1 MRRIISLFLTVLM
14 IVSMCTFVSFGASA
28 EEVAIPAEPALET
41 LADTTGY
48 TALSSA
54 KDFSGKKAVLT
65 DPAGKY
71 YLTAD
76 VTLDATIALDFSGE
90 FHGNG
95 HTLTIS
101 APLFQSLNGATIS
114 NLKIAGSISDGSGG
128 HVGALAKTA
137 AEDSTVTLYKVIND
151 ADVVNTADGS
161 CAAAGFIPEVLG
173 NIVMTNCY
181 NSGDIQCVG
190 GGNYAA
196 AGFVSYVV
204 GTTEATNCVNTGT
217 ITSTARRA
225 AGIVGTV
232 DHSAT
237 FVDCVNAGAIT
248 SAEFAAGILC
258 IGITDDAT
266 NHEFLIENCHN
277 TASVTTKGAS
287 YAAGIVGRFKQ
298 NKTAAIIGCTNSGD
312 IKLDNADA
320 SSAHSAAGI
329 IAVADSHVV
338 IDDCSNSATIESVA
352 RQAGGIMG
360 HANVGGFTITNCEN
374 TGAINA
380 AGSGAGIVAN
390 SSTSADA
397 DRSIKNCVNSGAV
410 TAGDYAAGIVAYF
423 HQSKTMLIEKCVNK
437 ADISG
442 NGSSGTGG
450 IVAYMNTVGGAG
462 TADAWIYQSIISC
475 FNSGNVTGKRGTVGG
490 IVGSTTGSG
499 GSFKGPQV
507 IYCGSVGTIT
517 NTLASGTK
525 NTGYA
530 NGIIGYAN
538 VTILDMHDNFFAG
551 TVVSTSGKTL
561 PIAAI
566 GQTTL
571 KDGTTVAAQIAKNYV
586 VTANDTDIIGHVNC
600 DKVTD
605 EVPVTTVTAADM
617 AAEYKLT
624 ADDVTSGKLAYLMQE
639 ATGEDETIWG
649 QTLSGDKV
657 DANPVLFGEKVVP
670 FRTVYINAYITDRAL
685 SLAESFN
692 YKVYAKISVKT
703 KFMQMVVTLNGVTT
717 EIAAEPTEEEDIY
730 VFSFDGVAPQFI
742 ASDITTELVL
752 ADTVDSKTAS
762 ILDYCES
769 LYETTEDAELKTL
782 VEKVFLYGAA
792 ARDYVVAKELYT
804 AEALPAVTS
813 DVIKAS
819 AGTVPAFNGSVV
831 TTTGV
836 GARFV
841 SANVFFD
848 STNKIVANFTLE
860 DGVTAANVTVNGQA
874 IGEPDANGVYTY
886 TTDAQ
891 YAKYYGTPETIVLA
905 VGGEPV
911 ATLEYSVNI
920 YAQRIANSA
929 NASEA
934 MKALATATYEYGA
947 AAVAYAN

>member
-1 MRRIISLFLTVLM
+1 
-14 IVSMCTFVSFGASA
+14 
-28 EEVAIPAEPALET
+28 
-41 LADTTGY
+41 
-48 TALSSA
+48 
-54 KDFSGKKAVLT
+54 
-65 DPAGKY
+65 
-71 YLTAD
+71 
-76 VTLDATIALDFSGE
+76 
-90 FHGNG
+90 
-95 HTLTIS
+95 
-101 APLFQSLNGATIS
+101 
-114 NLKIAGSISDGSGG
+114 
-128 HVGALAKTA
+128 
-137 AEDSTVTLYKVIND
+137 
-151 ADVVNTADGS
+151 
-161 CAAAGFIPEVLG
+161 
-173 NIVMTNCY
+173 
-181 NSGDIQCVG
+181 
-190 GGNYAA
+190 
-196 AGFVSYVV
+196 
-204 GTTEATNCVNTGT
+204 
-217 ITSTARRA
+217 
-225 AGIVGTV
+225 
-232 DHSAT
+232 
-237 FVDCVNAGAIT
+237 
-248 SAEFAAGILC
+248 
-258 IGITDDAT
+258 
-266 NHEFLIENCHN
+266 
-277 TASVTTKGAS
+277 
-287 YAAGIVGRFKQ
+287 
-298 NKTAAIIGCTNSGD
+298 
-312 IKLDNADA
+312 
-320 SSAHSAAGI
+320 
-329 IAVADSHVV
+329 
-338 IDDCSNSATIESVA
+338 
-352 RQAGGIMG
+352 
-360 HANVGGFTITNCEN
+360 
-374 TGAINA
+374 
-380 AGSGAGIVAN
+380 
-390 SSTSADA
+390 
-397 DRSIKNCVNSGAV
+397 
-410 TAGDYAAGIVAYF
+410 
-423 HQSKTMLIEKCVNK
+423 
-437 ADISG
+437 
-442 NGSSGTGG
+442 
-450 IVAYMNTVGGAG
+450 
-462 TADAWIYQSIISC
+462 
-475 FNSGNVTGKRGTVGG
+475 
-490 IVGSTTGSG
+490 
-499 GSFKGPQV
+499 
-507 IYCGSVGTIT
+507 
-517 NTLASGTK
+517 
-525 NTGYA
+525 
-530 NGIIGYAN
+530 
-538 VTILDMHDNFFAG
+538 MHDNFFAG
-551 TVVSTSGKTL
+551 TVVSTSGRAL

-571 KDGTTVAAQIAKNYV
+571 KDGTTVAAQIVKNYV
-586 VTANDTDIIGHVNC
+586 VTANDADVIGHVNC
-600 DKVTD
+600 NAVTD

-657 DANPVLFGEKVVP
+657 DATPVLFGEKVVP
-670 FRTVYINAYITDRAL
+670 FRTLYINAYITDRAL

-692 YKVYAKISVKT
+692 YKVYAKISVNTNAK
-703 KFMQMVVTLNGVTT
+703 MVVTLNGTKT
-717 EIAAEPTEEEDIY
+717 EIVGEATADEGIY

-762 ILDYCES
+762 ILDYCEA

-911 ATLEYSVNI
+911 ATLEYSVSI